1 MRTGAPAAA
10 SAADDDGAV
19 DGVLVPVV
27 KDVVEATVEED
38 GSVCAVVEDADEEEV
53 AGGAVEPPGSIAAVA
68 ATAAAAAAAV
78 SSLTAAFAAAFAAT
92 AGSNTPDGT
101 RINGDGG
108 SKGTC
113 SDESPPSLPCNG
125 VPIDVGAGGLAG
137 VLTDAAADA
146 TAAAAVDFSVCRV
159 HLNMPLLDGGKHATR
174 KRCHCNASAPSSLFI
189 L

>member
-27 KDVVEATVEED
+27 KGVVEATVEED

-68 ATAAAAAAAV
+68 AVAAAAAAV
-78 SSLTAAFAAAFAAT
+78 SSLTAAFAAAIAAT

-113 SDESPPSLPCNG
+113 SDESPPSLLFNG